1 MIESVLLFLCLN
13 INLISNPQ
21 SKLKKIIQAL
31 PVNCVHEFKN
41 DSILTITQRDTFY
54 IQFCGVSS
62 LKKEVVDPY
71 TYEITIE
78 VTKRIYD
85 QEIKRRIFLQDSLL
99 QVLKFIYETNNTKSN
114 QEEYNWFL
122 FNRNEIDSLR
132 VPVYSDRQHSYFYKS
147 NFPKAYCFVEKQG
160 KTKDQLITLDI
171 ERLLKSD

>member
-1 MIESVLLFLCLN
+1 VI
-13 INLISNPQ
+13 
-21 SKLKKIIQAL
+21 
-31 PVNCVHEFKN
+31 
-41 DSILTITQRDTFY
+41 
-54 IQFCGVSS
+54 
-62 LKKEVVDPY
+62 DPY

-99 QVLKFIYETNNTKSN
+99 QVLKFIYDTNNTKCN

-171 ERLLKSD
+171 ERLLKSE